1 MDEMEIYNSP
11 IVFARKPL
19 EENTVVDN
27 VLKWGTGGINI
38 DESRIPTDDN
48 LGSGAT
54 NGSVLDIEGFDRPW
68 MHDTERMKEFG
79 DKMKDKVNHAQT
91 FGRFPANLIL
101 DTEAAKVLDEQS
113 GISKSTS
120 TKTGYTNPTKNDDFF
135 KGLRNKVTVRHN
147 DEGGASRF
155 FYQPNGDDD
164 YENTDKKENNMR
176 LLLGDC
182 LDKLKELEDNSIDS
196 IVTDPPYGLSA
207 APNSGKSS
215 KGGFMG
221 KQWDYDVPSVDIWKE
236 CLRVLKPGGH
246 LLAFAG
252 SRTYHRM
259 AVRIEDAGFE
269 IRDQIMW
276 VYGSGFPK
284 SHNIGKA
291 VDKIEGNEREDIGLH
306 ERQNYKKGGAGFRQ
320 LGNDE
325 LKTDYRLSKGTSQW
339 EGWGTALKPAHE
351 PIVMARKP
359 LSEKTV
365 GNNVLE
371 WGTGGINIDGCRIG
385 TDETITNHSRS
396 AESAI
401 SKGKYGDSSEQETH
415 QTEGQLLGRFPANII
430 FDEEAGEMLDEQTG
444 ILNSGFMKAGTA
456 RLMSDNPNKNTYGK
470 WNPDTVANDT
480 YGDSGGASRFFYST
494 ETDNINDDI
503 WQHPLNVSTAQKSLY
518 QQEQV
523 DDFVASL
530 VAIRDNREDKQ
541 LRNMILPFMNEMQ
554 IVLKNTTEK
563 DITKMILLGE
573 KFSQELQLT
582 ITEKLKEFPVKYVEI
597 QKLINIMM
605 IIQNLLSIDGFV
617 ENITS
622 NTILS
627 SMVLGDQGSLTR
639 FKYCPK
645 VSKSERNEGL
655 TLPNPHP
662 TLKPV
667 DLMLYLIRLVTPKG
681 GVTLDPFMGSGSS
694 GKAAVRGG
702 FDFIGIERE
711 DEYFK
716 IAEARIE
723 YEKKKPII
731 VETPTGKKVEVKGE
745 VEEKINQF
753 FG

>member
-1 MDEMEIYNSP
+1 MDEMDISNSP

-48 LGSGAT
+48 LGGGAT

-101 DTEAAKVLDEQS
+101 DTEAAKVLDEQTGVLS
-113 GISKSTS
+113 NTGSPKKTDSSKISIF
-120 TKTGYTNPTKNDDFF
+120 GA
-135 KGLRNKVTVRHN
+135 GLPGKIYSDV
-147 DEGGASRF
+147 GGASRF
-155 FYQPNGDDD
+155 FYQPKGDED

-182 LDKLKELEDNSIDS
+182 LDKLKELEDNSVDS
-196 IVTDPPYGLSA
+196 IVTDPPYGLS
-207 APNSGKSS
+207 
-215 KGGFMG
+215 FMG
-221 KQWDYDVPSVDIWKE
+221 KQWDYDVPSTQIWEE
-236 CLRVLKPGGH
+236 CMRVLKPGGH

-269 IRDQIMW
+269 IRDMISW
-276 VYGSGFPK
+276 LYGSGFPK
-284 SHNIGKA
+284 SMDISKQIDKKFGKL
-291 VDKIEGNEREDIGLH
+291 DEREVVGIKQNTYDGSVRNTDNHRPPTENASYDGWGL
-306 ERQNYKKGGAGFRQ
+306 
-320 LGNDE
+320 NDSPHNTPQTSPA
-325 LKTDYRLSKGTSQW
+325 TDEAKQW
-339 EGWGTALKPAHE
+339 SGWGTALKPAHE
-351 PIVMARKP
+351 PVVMARKP

-365 GNNVLE
+365 AENVLE
-371 WGTGGINIDGCRIG
+371 WGTGGINIDESRIP
-385 TDETITNHSRS
+385 TDEDQRRP
-396 AESAI
+396 
-401 SKGKYGDSSEQETH
+401 SKGGENGLNNTNTFKIRERTVEEQPKH
-415 QTEGQLLGRFPANII
+415 DGRFPANLIL
-430 FDEEAGEMLDEQTG
+430 DEEAGEMLDEQTG
-444 ILNSGFMKAGTA
+444 VLSSGFMKAGTA

-480 YGDSGGASRFFYST
+480 YGDSGGASRFFY
-494 ETDNINDDI
+494 
-503 WQHPLNVSTAQKSLY
+503 
-518 QQEQV
+518 
-523 DDFVASL
+523 
-530 VAIRDNREDKQ
+530 
-541 LRNMILPFMNEMQ
+541 
-554 IVLKNTTEK
+554 
-563 DITKMILLGE
+563 
-573 KFSQELQLT
+573 
-582 ITEKLKEFPVKYVEI
+582 
-597 QKLINIMM
+597 
-605 IIQNLLSIDGFV
+605 
-617 ENITS
+617 
-622 NTILS
+622 
-627 SMVLGDQGSLTR
+627 
-639 FKYCPK
+639 CPK

-655 TLPNPHP
+655 GDFPIKQSSSMSGRRSPEDMSAFKIDNDVTGRFVTERQNIHP
-662 TLKPV
+662 TVKPV

-723 YEKKKPII
+723 YERNKPII
-731 VETPTGKKVEVKGE
+731 VETPTGKKVEVEKK
-745 VEEKINQF
+745 VEEKVNQF